1 MGADDE
7 FIVDSDENGAN
18 ESPPTEDANNR
29 TFLILASL
37 LTGTLL
43 LISLVAVG
51 FLLMNR
57 SSERAQ
63 AVAAIEAQ
71 NVIILATNAAVT
83 MTIEASQANA
93 TAPEQAAAENGDI
106 PIDTIVKGGIAP
118 EDATATADAVAT
130 IAADPTLAKERERP
144 MFLLVSAQR

>member
-83 MTIEASQANA
+83 MTIEACQVNA
-93 TAPEQAAAENGDI
+93 TAPEQAATENGDI
-106 PIDTIVKGGIAP
+106 PDRKSVG
-118 EDATATADAVAT
+118 
-130 IAADPTLAKERERP
+130 
-144 MFLLVSAQR
+144 

>member
-7 FIVDSDENGAN
+7 FIVDGDENGAN
-18 ESPPTEDANNR
+18 GSSHTEDANNR

-51 FLLMNR
+51 FILMNR

-63 AVAAIEAQ
+63 TVAAIETQ
-71 NVIILATNAAVT
+71 NAVILATNAAVT
-83 MTIEASQANA
+83 MTIEAAQVNA
-93 TAPEQAAAENGDI
+93 AAPEQAIAESDI
-106 PIDTIVKGGIAP
+106 APTDIAVKGGISP
-118 EDATATADAVAT
+118 EDATATADALAT
-130 IAADPTLAKERERP
+130 IAADPTLVAA
-144 MFLLVSAQR
+144 VTAAAGGA

>member
-1 MGADDE
+1 MGAADE

-63 AVAAIEAQ
+63 AVAAIEA
-71 NVIILATNAAVT
+71 NTTSPTSSTSTRAPCSAAC
-83 MTIEASQANA
+83 A
-93 TAPEQAAAENGDI
+93 GW
-106 PIDTIVKGGIAP
+106 
-118 EDATATADAVAT
+118 
-130 IAADPTLAKERERP
+130 RP
-144 MFLLVSAQR
+144 KD